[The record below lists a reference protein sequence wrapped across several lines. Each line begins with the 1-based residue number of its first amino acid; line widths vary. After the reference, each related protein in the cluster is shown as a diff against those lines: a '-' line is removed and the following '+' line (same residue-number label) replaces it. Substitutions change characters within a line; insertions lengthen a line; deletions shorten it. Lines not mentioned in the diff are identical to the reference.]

1 MLKINVSDV
10 FTLHEGNYKG
20 EEIYYIVKYGSTY
33 TPEVY
38 IYDKQKLDIL
48 LRGRTNISIAEYNT
62 YIGITK
68 ICITKFTD
76 SNFEPTYK
84 TKARRIETLY

>member
-38 IYDKQKLDIL
+38 IYNKQKLDMLI
-48 LRGRTNISIAEYNT
+48 RGRTNISIAEYNT

-76 SNFEPTYK
+76 SNFETKYK
-84 TKARRIETLY
+84 TKARRIEYKY

>member
-1 MLKINVSDV
+1 MLRLNVTDV
-10 FTLHEGNYKG
+10 ITLHEGNYNG

-38 IYDKQKLDIL
+38 IYDKQKLDML

>member
-1 MLKINVSDV
+1 MLKINLSDV

-38 IYDKQKLDIL
+38 IYDKQKLDML

>member
-1 MLKINVSDV
+1 MLRLNVTDV
-10 FTLHEGNYKG
+10 ITLHEGNYNG

-38 IYDKQKLDIL
+38 IYNKQKLDML
-48 LRGRTNISIAEYNT
+48 LRGRTNIRIAEYNT

-76 SNFEPTYK
+76 SNFETKYK
-84 TKARRIETLY
+84 TKARRIEYKY

>member
-1 MLKINVSDV
+1 MLKVNLSDV
-10 FTLHEGNYKG
+10 ITLHDGNYNG
-20 EEIYYIVKYGSTY
+20 EEIYYIVKYGNTY

-38 IYDKQKLDIL
+38 IYNKQKLDIL

-84 TKARRIETLY
+84 TKARRIEYKY

>member
-38 IYDKQKLDIL
+38 IYDKQKLDML

-76 SNFEPTYK
+76 PNFEPTYK

>member
-10 FTLHEGNYKG
+10 FTLHEGNYNG

-38 IYDKQKLDIL
+38 IYDKQKLDML

>member
-1 MLKINVSDV
+1 MLRLNITDV
-10 FTLHEGNYKG
+10 ITLHEGNYNG

-38 IYDKQKLDIL
+38 IYDKQKLDML

-62 YIGITK
+62 YLGITK

>member
-10 FTLHEGNYKG
+10 FTLHEGNYNG

-38 IYDKQKLDIL
+38 IYDKQKLDML
-48 LRGRTNISIAEYNT
+48 LRGRTNISIAEYST

>member
-1 MLKINVSDV
+1 MLRLNVTDV
-10 FTLHEGNYKG
+10 ITLHEGNYNG

-38 IYDKQKLDIL
+38 IYNKQKLDMLI
-48 LRGRTNISIAEYNT
+48 RGRTNISIAEYNT

-76 SNFEPTYK
+76 SNFETKYK
-84 TKARRIETLY
+84 TKARRIEYKY

>member
-1 MLKINVSDV
+1 MLKLDIIDV
-10 FTLHEGNYKG
+10 ITLHEGHYKG
-20 EEIYYIVKYGSTY
+20 EEIYYIVKYSSTY

-38 IYDKQKLDIL
+38 IYNKQKLDMLI
-48 LRGRTNISIAEYNT
+48 RGRTNISIAEYNT

-76 SNFEPTYK
+76 SNFETKYK
-84 TKARRIETLY
+84 TKARRIEYKY